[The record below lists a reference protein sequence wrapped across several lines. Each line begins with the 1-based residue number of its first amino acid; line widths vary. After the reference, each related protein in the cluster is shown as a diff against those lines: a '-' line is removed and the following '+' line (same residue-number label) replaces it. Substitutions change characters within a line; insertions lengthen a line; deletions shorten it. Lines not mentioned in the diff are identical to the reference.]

1 MMVEI
6 KKKIWPEFFDNIESG
21 KKKFDLRLADVD
33 INEGDVLIL
42 EEFDPETKQY
52 TGRKI
57 EKEIKFVLKTKD
69 LKFWSKEDIEKY
81 GLVVVGF

>member
-1 MMVEI
+1 MVEI